1 MAQRQGDSIAS
12 ASTEASPAAA
22 AAATEEASSAG

>member
-12 ASTEASPAAA
+12 ASTEAAAA
-22 AAATEEASSAG
+22 AAEEVYSAG

>member
-12 ASTEASPAAA
+12 ASTEAAAA
-22 AAATEEASSAG
+22 AGEEVSSAG

>member
-12 ASTEASPAAA
+12 ASIEAAVAAA
-22 AAATEEASSAG
+22 FEEAFSAG

>member
-12 ASTEASPAAA
+12 ASTEAAPAAA
-22 AAATEEASSAG
+22 AEEVSSAG

>member
-12 ASTEASPAAA
+12 ASTEAAAA
-22 AAATEEASSAG
+22 AAAGEEVSSAG

>member
-12 ASTEASPAAA
+12 TSTEAAA
-22 AAATEEASSAG
+22 AAAEEVSSAG

>member
-12 ASTEASPAAA
+12 ASIEAAA
-22 AAATEEASSAG
+22 AAAEEVSSAG

>member
-12 ASTEASPAAA
+12 ASTEAAAA
-22 AAATEEASSAG
+22 AAGEEVSSAG